1 MVRQQAS
8 NLIAYVHRGEQMNT
22 TDCLLY
28 NLSRLNTS
36 CRLFVLFFRRLKSDF
51 SLLRLWLIP
60 WWIRVGLVVNKVVL
74 LRVFFCFILLINV
87 LPLLIPIF
95 REPYHI
101 LGFWDEGF
109 ISDRHYDR
117 QSPQKVSST
126 YQINLKLILF
136 KLKRDKQ
143 NLRHLQNIS
152 PSTSTLYVKVSEMT
166 PWKIVIREDTKSL
179 RYKFDF
185 LPTAREVSLRNSN
198 IASWSGERKYSM
210 GIQSNIG
217 EELPA
222 LNKEINV

>member
-28 NLSRLNTS
+28 NLSSLNTS
-36 CRLFVLFFRRLKSDF
+36 CSYRYIEN
-51 SLLRLWLIP
+51 LITF
-60 WWIRVGLVVNKVVL
+60 WVFEM
-74 LRVFFCFILLINV
+74 RVF
-87 LPLLIPIF
+87 
-95 REPYHI
+95 
-101 LGFWDEGF
+101 
-109 ISDRHYDR
+109 ISET
-117 QSPQKVSST
+117 SST

-152 PSTSTLYVKVSEMT
+152 PSTSILYVKVSEMT

-198 IASWSGERKYSM
+198 IAS
-210 GIQSNIG
+210 
-217 EELPA
+217 
-222 LNKEINV
+222 